1 MIQYGRMIGI
11 SLKSIEKKMSNQ
23 SSDNNKRIAKNT
35 LLLYF
40 RMLFMLLVSL
50 YTSRVILKALG
61 VEDYGIYNVVGG
73 VVAMFSM
80 ISTTLASSISRFLTF
95 ELGKQNEE
103 NTRKVFSTSV
113 TIQLLFCV
121 IILIIAET
129 VGLWFV
135 NAKLVIPH
143 DRLDATNWVYQFS
156 LLSFCISLVSV
167 PYNAAIV
174 AHEKMSAFAYIS
186 IIEATGKLIV
196 AYLVMVSPMDKLI
209 FYALL
214 LTSIAIIVRIVYGQY
229 CVRHFRECRYNFQ
242 FDKALMKK
250 MFGFAG
256 WNFIGASSM
265 ILRDQGCNILINL
278 FFGPAV
284 NAARGIANQVNTA
297 VVGFVTNFQTAL
309 NPQIIKNYAS
319 GNIDYTFKLAFQ
331 GARLSFYILLILSLP
346 IILNTHYILTLWLG
360 IVPEHTTYFIQ
371 LVLIVAMHDALANP
385 LVNIMMATGNIR
397 NYQLLVGGIQLLN
410 LPLSFVWLKLG
421 GRPECIMV
429 VALVC
434 SFFCMGARLI
444 MLKGMVNLPIRHFVK
459 KVYLN
464 VALVSVC
471 AAIIPCIFANSCDES
486 FLMFCK
492 SVLISVLF
500 TLVSIFYVG
509 CNGEEKRWIINKFM
523 IFLKRYEKIK

>member
-1 MIQYGRMIGI
+1 
-11 SLKSIEKKMSNQ
+11 MSNQ
-23 SSDNNKRIAKNT
+23 TSENNKRIAKNT
-35 LLLYF
+35 LLLYV

-50 YTSRVILKALG
+50 YTSRIILKTLG

-80 ISTTLASSISRFLTF
+80 ISTTLASAISRFLTF
-95 ELGKQNEE
+95 ELGKQDEE
-103 NTRKVFSTSV
+103 NTRKIFSTSV

-143 DRLDATNWVYQFS
+143 DRLYATNWVYQFS

-186 IIEATGKLIV
+186 ILEATGKLIV

-242 FDKALMKK
+242 FDKALMKN

-284 NAARGIANQVNTA
+284 NAARGIANQVKTA
-297 VVGFVTNFQTAL
+297 VV
-309 NPQIIKNYAS
+309 
-319 GNIDYTFKLAFQ
+319 
-331 GARLSFYILLILSLP
+331 
-346 IILNTHYILTLWLG
+346 
-360 IVPEHTTYFIQ
+360 
-371 LVLIVAMHDALANP
+371 
-385 LVNIMMATGNIR
+385 
-397 NYQLLVGGIQLLN
+397 
-410 LPLSFVWLKLG
+410 
-421 GRPECIMV
+421 
-429 VALVC
+429 
-434 SFFCMGARLI
+434 
-444 MLKGMVNLPIRHFVK
+444 
-459 KVYLN
+459 
-464 VALVSVC
+464 
-471 AAIIPCIFANSCDES
+471 
-486 FLMFCK
+486 
-492 SVLISVLF
+492 
-500 TLVSIFYVG
+500 
-509 CNGEEKRWIINKFM
+509 
-523 IFLKRYEKIK
+523 

>member
-1 MIQYGRMIGI
+1 
-11 SLKSIEKKMSNQ
+11 MSQ
-23 SSDNNKRIAKNT
+23 TSDNNKRIAKNT

-61 VEDYGIYNVVGG
+61 IEDYGIYNVVGG

-80 ISTTLASSISRFLTF
+80 ISTTLASAISRFLTF
-95 ELGKQNEE
+95 ELGKQDEE
-103 NTRKVFSTSV
+103 KTRKVFSTSV

-121 IILIIAET
+121 IILFIAET

-135 NAKLVIPH
+135 NAKLVIPP
-143 DRLDATNWVYQFS
+143 DRINATNWVYQFS
-156 LLSFCISLVSV
+156 LFSFCVSLISV

-186 IIEATGKLIV
+186 ILEATGKLAV
-196 AYLVMVSPMDKLI
+196 AFLVMVSPIDKLI

-214 LTSIAIIVRIVYGQY
+214 LALISVIVRIVYGQY

-256 WNFIGASSM
+256 WNFIGAGSM
-265 ILRDQGCNILINL
+265 ILRDQGCNILMNL
-278 FFGPAV
+278 FFGPVV

-309 NPQIIKNYAS
+309 NPQIIKHYAS
-319 GNIDYTFKLAFQ
+319 GNMDYTFKLAFQ
-331 GARLSFYILLILSLP
+331 GARLSFYILLLLALP

-360 IVPEHTTYFIQ
+360 VVPEHTANFIQ
-371 LVLIVAMHDALANP
+371 LVLIVAMNEALANP
-385 LVNIMMATGNIR
+385 LVNIMMATGKIR

-410 LPLSFVWLKLG
+410 LPLSLVWLELG
-421 GRPECIMV
+421 GQPECIMI
-429 VALVC
+429 VALAC
-434 SFFCMGARLI
+434 SVGCMAARLF
-444 MLKGMVNLPIRHFVK
+444 MLKRMVNLPVLPFLK

-464 VALVSVC
+464 VILVTIL
-471 AAIIPCIFANSCDES
+471 AFIFPYVLIRNSQETFFMFILSTTICLLSS
-486 FLMFCK
+486 FL
-492 SVLISVLF
+492 
-500 TLVSIFYVG
+500 SIFYVG
-509 CNGEEKRWIINKFM
+509 CNRVERNYVYK
-523 IFLKRYEKIK
+523 KIKLKAKSKL